1 MNRSRRQRGPSA
13 LSMAAEDA
21 RRVFIEEYRFL
32 RASLMTHDA
41 IARRLGISLI
51 ALQARILR
59 YDCLILLPAEQKIA
73 NRLDEFI
80 TAGRSFTLEQIS
92 ALDTGTAALLID
104 IARRRGRVRPTRT
117 RRTEGPTVFV
127 PVTGGR

>member
-13 LSMAAEDA
+13 LAMAAEDA
-21 RRVFIEEYRFL
+21 RRVFIEEYTFL
-32 RASLMTHDA
+32 RESLMTHEA

-73 NRLDEFI
+73 DRLEKLI
-80 TAGRSFTLEQIS
+80 AAGRPFTLEQVS
-92 ALDTGTAALLID
+92 ALDDGTTALLVD
-104 IARRRGRVRPTRT
+104 IARRRGSVRTQNT
-117 RRTEGPTVFV
+117 RRTDGPTVYV
-127 PVTGGR
+127 PVEGSR